1 MVAVCFTAPQMAV
14 RVVLPADTP
23 VTLPFSYEATA
34 GVPVVTWRSEAL
46 VAFSG
51 KVVMFTEMLWSLN
64 ISMLLG
70 LISICSTGMFFSL
83 LLQEVKAR
91 AAIRAAVKVLSDA
104 FKELRANK
112 TMFIVIAF
120 SFRGANLRILGLWFA
135 KKSSFK
141 VGE

>member
-23 VTLPFSYEATA
+23 VTLPFSYAATA
-34 GVPVVTWRSEAL
+34 GLPVVTWSSEAL

-51 KVVMFTEMLWSLN
+51 RVVMFTEMLWSLN

-91 AAIRAAVKVLSDA
+91 ATIIAAVKVLSDA
-104 FKELRANK
+104 FKELGANK